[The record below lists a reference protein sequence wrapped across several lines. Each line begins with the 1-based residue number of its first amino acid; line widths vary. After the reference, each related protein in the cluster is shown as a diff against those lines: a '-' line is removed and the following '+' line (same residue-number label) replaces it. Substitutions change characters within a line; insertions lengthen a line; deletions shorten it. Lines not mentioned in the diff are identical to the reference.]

1 MSRAKRESASRKYRP
16 KNVAL
21 LLVAEAPPQ
30 ALDRYFYFEQVRSN
44 DWLFRAVVKGIFGN
58 VPSRDDKAYWL
69 LELKRSGVYLIDAS
83 KDPLEKPRLQGFVP
97 DLVRRCR
104 KLQPKCIILIKASV
118 YDAAYA
124 QLVESHL
131 PVVNARLPFPS
142 NGQQARFHRQFRK
155 ALKECARRAA

>member
-83 KDPLEKPRLQGFVP
+83 KDPFRNPGYR
-97 DLVRRCR
+97 
-104 KLQPKCIILIKASV
+104 ASFLTWCG
-118 YDAAYA
+118 AAA
-124 QLVESHL
+124 SCS
-131 PVVNARLPFPS
+131 RS
-142 NGQQARFHRQFRK
+142 
-155 ALKECARRAA
+155 ALFL